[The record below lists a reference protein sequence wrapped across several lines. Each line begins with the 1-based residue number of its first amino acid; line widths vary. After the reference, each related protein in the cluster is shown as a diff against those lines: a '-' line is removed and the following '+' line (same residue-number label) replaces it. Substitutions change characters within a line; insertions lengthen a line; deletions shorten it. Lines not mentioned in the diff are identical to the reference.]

1 MKNRAAR
8 VGKKKKKKKVGGGC
22 EPEENEHNYMRHAFS
37 FIRTIKDSFILI
49 FLDMINACPF
59 WIRQMT
65 AITAPQL
72 GVSTADRCWI

>member
-1 MKNRAAR
+1 
-8 VGKKKKKKKVGGGC
+8 
-22 EPEENEHNYMRHAFS
+22 MRHAFS

-49 FLDMINACPF
+49 FLDIINASPF

-72 GVSTADRCWI
+72 GVSKLTGAGYKMPQIVL

>member
-1 MKNRAAR
+1 M
-8 VGKKKKKKKVGGGC
+8 
-22 EPEENEHNYMRHAFS
+22 S

-49 FLDMINACPF
+49 FLDTINASPF

-72 GVSTADRCWI
+72 GVSKPTGAGYKMPQIVL